1 MGSNNSHVASL
12 PKADLARY
20 MFAQVHRI
28 QDNPEAVQRALAV
41 VMPFVPFDLLQ
52 MRVSER
58 ALNGGEFDVEKFCKG
73 LM

>member
-1 MGSNNSHVASL
+1 MGINNSRVANL

-20 MFAQVHRI
+20 IFAQVNRVK
-28 QDNPEAVQRALAV
+28 DNPEAMQRALAV
-41 VMPFVPFDLLQ
+41 VMPYVPFDLLQ